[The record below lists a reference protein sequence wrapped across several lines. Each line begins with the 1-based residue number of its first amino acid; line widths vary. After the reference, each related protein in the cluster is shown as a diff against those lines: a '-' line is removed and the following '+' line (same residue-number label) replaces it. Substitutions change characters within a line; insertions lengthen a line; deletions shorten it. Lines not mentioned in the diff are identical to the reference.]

1 MGYLLQ
7 SGLSLMLFTSVLSM
21 ELRYQPERKRFDID
35 VEKRLEKSDLE
46 GLDGIL
52 MVKETKEPIATVET
66 TTEMQEQ
73 NFTTSDFIKKRFD
86 PFEKR
91 LNPYNKRFEPFL
103 HRFIPYEKRFEPF
116 LHSSNPHQK
125 RFDPLSKRFDPYSKR
140 FNPYDKR
147 FDPFVKRFDSIR
159 GQVDKSDIR
168 GKRFEIYTKR
178 FEPYAYMASSLRG
191 RFELPSDVVAKRYY
205 EPDFL
210 EQYWGQLNAKRN
222 IFDPHAYNVG
232 FGR

>member
-1 MGYLLQ
+1 
-7 SGLSLMLFTSVLSM
+7 
-21 ELRYQPERKRFDID
+21 
-35 VEKRLEKSDLE
+35 
-46 GLDGIL
+46 